1 MSMSSGSADSL
12 YYSQNNLDNTYTQ
25 VVGEV
30 LRRTNKDISKNPTYR
45 TTFNKMAKMV
55 YDKTPANDRNL
66 MRCNATLVEKCV
78 SYFHGKIFEK
88 QMNPGVKA
96 GNNSTP
102 PRPVASSSS
111 SDQSLG
117 FTMIKDNADLDAKM
131 KEMIAARQTLGTGAG
146 IRGDGNPAAYIPQPM
161 LAPQQVINPPI
172 TSSHA
177 EQFQFVGESQS
188 LGGIG
193 NKPTVARE
201 GIDFSIKPFN
211 LSEDL
216 TDSLVSSDNV
226 DTPLYQNIEN
236 LQRMDGVNPM
246 TVLED
251 YTRQRATQL
260 QQYAATERREN
271 ITAMQAPALAAA
283 KSATGTNAGNIIF
296 DRNNTDAKTTIS
308 RTVVDPMALFDEG
321 NFLTEKYAE
330 RMEERIVNDDTV
342 QTLPPE
348 EIQINQDRLIKT
360 QRDTQPKYI
369 EKVHYINI
377 NSVDRNWQQTSNETR
392 YNFQVK
398 FNQNQDFRGGA
409 TISNMYR
416 NIISVELVSSIM
428 PMDSYVEPFDTRIYM
443 GLSRYPYL
451 LLRIEELDNV
461 FRGTNNWVD
470 KAFSTMI
477 FDKVFFT
484 NTLSTDYISGA
495 GTSIIQSTPKQGFA
509 SEYLRGFMKYNP
521 AYFEKK
527 KYYNNPLASLN
538 RMSIEITDPRGNFIN
553 TQNDVLDLSD
563 ISFTGNVGAVSG
575 TELVPTYAWPFSTQ
589 GSYTYVKLTTSTYF
603 SNRLFRIGDRIII
616 KNFAGATG
624 ANGDAFTSFINRDE
638 GHIIINLDVETN
650 GAANTNNRGF
660 INNIYISPPGSL
672 DALNQTVD
680 PATYIGSGVTFG
692 TVTNWGRL
700 IDMDLQTQLLFR
712 IVTRDPDTSSTLLP
726 INVY

>member
-1 MSMSSGSADSL
+1 MSYGSVDSL
-12 YYSQNNLDNTYTQ
+12 YYTQSNLDNIYSQ
-25 VVGEV
+25 VASEV
-30 LRRTNKDISKNPTYR
+30 LRRTNKDISKNPSYR
-45 TTFNKMAKMV
+45 TSFNKMAKMV
-55 YDKTPANDRNL
+55 YDRSPANDRNL

-78 SYFHGKIFEK
+78 TYFHSKIFEK
-88 QMNPGVKA
+88 QVNQKPNA
-96 GNNSTP
+96 ATAATA
-102 PRPVASSSS
+102 PRPVASGSSS
-111 SDQSLG
+111 NESLG
-117 FTMIKDNADLDAKM
+117 FTMIKNNADLDAKM
-131 KEMIAARQTLGTGAG
+131 KEMIASRQTLGTGAG
-146 IRGDGNPAAYIPQPM
+146 IRGDGNPDSYIPQSM

-172 TSSHA
+172 LPSHA
-177 EQFQFVGESQS
+177 EQFQRVGDSQS
-188 LGGIG
+188 GIG
-193 NKPTVARE
+193 NKPTIARE
-201 GIDFSIKPFN
+201 GIDFTIKPFN
-211 LSEDL
+211 LGEDL
-216 TDSLVSSDNV
+216 TDSLVGSDTV
-226 DTPLYQNIEN
+226 DIPLYQNIEN
-236 LQRMDGVNPM
+236 LQRMEGVNPM

-251 YTRQRATQL
+251 YSRQRAAQM
-260 QQYAATERREN
+260 QQYASTERREN
-271 ITAMQAPALAAA
+271 ITAMQAPAQAAM
-283 KSATGTNAGNIIF
+283 KSATNTSASTGNIIF
-296 DRNNTDAKTTIS
+296 DRNNTDSQTTIS
-308 RTVVDPMALFDEG
+308 RTMVDPMALFDEG
-321 NFLTEKYAE
+321 NFLTDKYVE

-342 QTLPPE
+342 QTIPPE
-348 EIQINQDRLIKT
+348 VIQANQDKLTKF

-377 NSVDRNWQQTSNETR
+377 NSVDRNWQTSNSETR

-398 FNQNQDFRGGA
+398 FNQNQDYQGSA
-409 TISNMYR
+409 TISSNYR
-416 NIISVELVSSIM
+416 NIISVELVSSIL
-428 PMDSYVEPFDTRIYM
+428 PMDSYVEPFDNRIYM

-484 NTLSTDYISGA
+484 NTLSSDYISGS

-527 KYYNNPLASLN
+527 KYYNNPLANLS

-553 TQNDVLDLSD
+553 TQNDVLDLSA
-563 ISFTGNVGAVSG
+563 IAFTGNVAAVTG

-589 GSYTYVKLTTSTYF
+589 GSYTYVKLTTTKYF

-624 ANGDAFTSFINRDE
+624 ANGAAFTAFINRDE
-638 GHIIINLDVETN
+638 GHIILNLDVETN

-660 INNIYISPPGSL
+660 INNIYISPPGTL

-692 TVTNWGRL
+692 TVSNWGRL

-712 IVTRDPDTSSTLLP
+712 IVTRDPDTSGLMQP

>member
-1 MSMSSGSADSL
+1 
-12 YYSQNNLDNTYTQ
+12 
-25 VVGEV
+25 
-30 LRRTNKDISKNPTYR
+30 
-45 TTFNKMAKMV
+45 
-55 YDKTPANDRNL
+55 
-66 MRCNATLVEKCV
+66 VEKCTT
-78 SYFHGKIFEK
+78 YFHNKIFEK
-88 QMNPGVKA
+88 QMNPSANVVSNPA
-96 GNNSTP
+96 

-111 SDQSLG
+111 SNQSLG

-131 KEMIAARQTLGTGAG
+131 KEMIASRQTLGTGAG
-146 IRGDGNPAAYIPQPM
+146 IRGDGNPDAYIPQPM

-172 TSSHA
+172 NPTHA
-177 EQFQFVGESQS
+177 EQFQRAGDSQAS
-188 LGGIG
+188 VG
-193 NKPTVARE
+193 NKPTMARE

-211 LSEDL
+211 LSEDI
-216 TDSLVSSDNV
+216 TDSLVGSDTM

-236 LQRMDGVNPM
+236 LQRMEGVNPM

-260 QQYAATERREN
+260 QQYASTERREN
-271 ITAMQAPALAAA
+271 ITAMQSTALAVNR
-283 KSATGTNAGNIIF
+283 SATGTGSGNIIF
-296 DRNNTDAKTTIS
+296 DRNNTDAQTNIS
-308 RTVVDPMALFDEG
+308 RTMVDPMALFDEG
-321 NFLTEKYAE
+321 NFLANKYAE

-342 QTLPPE
+342 QTIPPE
-348 EIQINQDRLIKT
+348 VVQNNQDKLTKF

-377 NSVDRNWQQTSNETR
+377 NSVDRNWESSNSETR

-398 FNQNQDFRGGA
+398 FNQNQNYQGGA
-409 TISNMYR
+409 TISNTYR

-428 PMDSYVEPFDTRIYM
+428 PMDSYVEPFDNRIYM

-451 LLRIEELDNV
+451 LLRIEDLDNV

-484 NTLSTDYISGA
+484 NTLSSDYISGS

-509 SEYLRGFMKYNP
+509 GEYLRGFMKYNP

-527 KYYNNPLASLN
+527 KYYNNPLANLN

-553 TQNDVLDLSD
+553 TQKDVLDLSA
-563 ISFTGNVGAVSG
+563 IAFTGNVAAVSG

-589 GSYTYVKLTTSTYF
+589 GSYTYVKLTATTYF

-624 ANGDAFTSFINRDE
+624 ANGAAFTSFINRDE
-638 GHIIINLDVETN
+638 GHIILNLDVETN

-660 INNIYISPPGSL
+660 INGIYISPPGKL
-672 DALNQTVD
+672 DANNQTVD
-680 PATYIGSGVTFG
+680 PTTYIGNGVTFG
-692 TVTNWGRL
+692 TVSNWGRL

-712 IVTRDPDTSSTLLP
+712 IVTRDPDNQP
-726 INVY
+726 R

>member
-1 MSMSSGSADSL
+1 MSSGSADAL
-12 YYSQNNLDNTYTQ
+12 YYSPNNLDNTYSQ

-30 LRRTNKDISKNPTYR
+30 LRRTNKDISKNTTYR

-66 MRCNATLVEKCV
+66 MRCNATLIEKCTT
-78 SYFHGKIFEK
+78 YFHSKIFEK
-88 QMNPGVKA
+88 QMNPSSKQSNTV
-96 GNNSTP
+96 
-102 PRPVASSSS
+102 PRPIATSSSS
-111 SDQSLG
+111 NQSLG
-117 FTMIKDNADLDAKM
+117 FTMIKDNEDLDAKM
-131 KEMIAARQTLGTGAG
+131 KEMIASRQTLGTGAG
-146 IRGDGNPAAYIPQPM
+146 IRGDGNPNAYIPQPM
-161 LAPQQVINPPI
+161 LASQQVINPPI
-172 TSSHA
+172 TPSHA
-177 EQFQFVGESQS
+177 EQFQRVGDSQS
-188 LGGIG
+188 LSS
-193 NKPTVARE
+193 NNPTVARE

-216 TDSLVSSDNV
+216 TDSLVGSDTA

-246 TVLED
+246 SVLED
-251 YTRQRATQL
+251 YTRKRATQL
-260 QQYAATERREN
+260 QQYASTERREN
-271 ITAMQAPALAAA
+271 ITAMQAPAQAAM
-283 KSATGTNAGNIIF
+283 KSATGTTASNIIF
-296 DRNNTDAKTTIS
+296 DRNNTDSQTTIS
-308 RTVVDPMALFDEG
+308 RTVVDPMALFNEG
-321 NFLTEKYAE
+321 NFLTDKYVE
-330 RMEERIVNDDTV
+330 RMEERIVNDDTI
-342 QTLPPE
+342 QTIPPE
-348 EIQINQDRLIKT
+348 EVLVNQDRLIKT

-377 NSVDRNWQQTSNETR
+377 NSVDRNWQQTNSETR

-398 FNQNQDFRGGA
+398 FNQNQDYRGGA

-477 FDKVFFT
+477 FDKVFYT
-484 NTLSTDYISGA
+484 NTLSTDYISGV

-527 KYYNNPLASLN
+527 KYYNNPLANLN

-553 TQNDVLDLSD
+553 TQNDVLDLSA
-563 ISFTGNVGAVSG
+563 IAFTGNVGAVTG
-575 TELVPTYAWPFSTQ
+575 TELVPTFAWPFSTQ
-589 GSYTYVKLTTSTYF
+589 GSYTYVKLTTTTYF
-603 SNRLFRIGDRIII
+603 SNRLFRVGDRIII
-616 KNFAGATG
+616 KNFEGATG
-624 ANGDAFTSFINRDE
+624 ANGLAFTSFINRDE
-638 GHIIINLDVETN
+638 GHIILNLDVETN

-660 INNIYISPPGSL
+660 INNIYISPPGMMDS
-672 DALNQTVD
+672 LNQTVD

-712 IVTRDPDTSSTLLP
+712 IVTRDPDTSGTLLP